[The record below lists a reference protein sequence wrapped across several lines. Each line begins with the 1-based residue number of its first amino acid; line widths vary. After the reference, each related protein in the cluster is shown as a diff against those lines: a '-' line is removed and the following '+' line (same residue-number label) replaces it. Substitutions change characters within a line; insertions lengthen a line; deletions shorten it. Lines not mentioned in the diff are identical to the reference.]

1 MSIPEVDVLVIG
13 AGVVGA
19 ALIRE
24 ISRYELDL
32 LLVEKEVDV
41 SFGTSK
47 ANSGIVHSGV
57 HDRPGTLKAQLAVRG
72 CQLFPELAAQLGF
85 LYKQNGAVV
94 VARSREE
101 LAELEKLAVNGR
113 ANGVKGLSLLNQ
125 EELRRLEPNLSP
137 ELVGGLLAPSGG
149 IVVPFDLV
157 FALTEN
163 AVANGAKLMVNTE
176 VQAINPEQ
184 GGFFVRTNQG
194 GIRAKFIVNAAGLG
208 GSEVAAMLGD
218 DSIQLYARKGE
229 EYLFDR
235 KLEGLVHRTVFPLPS
250 QVSKGILVIP
260 TVEGNIMI
268 GPTAQRVE
276 TPDLS
281 TSLAG
286 WQEIYGEARR
296 LVPTLQPND
305 LITAFS
311 GLRAVGTTGDFMIAP
326 STLSPRFINAAGIES
341 PGLTAAPAIAEYIVE
356 LLKESGLGLRRKQN
370 FNPIRSVVRLRD
382 LDFQAQAELM
392 QKDAAYGQIVC
403 RCEMVSAGEIRD
415 AVRRGATTLDG
426 IKLRTRSGMGRCQGG
441 FCTPKIIRLLSE
453 ELGLPPEQISKNG
466 PGSELLLG
474 RLRAVQEEGR
484 KEEQLHA

>member
-1 MSIPEVDVLVIG
+1 
-13 AGVVGA
+13 
-19 ALIRE
+19 
-24 ISRYELDL
+24 
-32 LLVEKEVDV
+32 
-41 SFGTSK
+41 
-47 ANSGIVHSGV
+47 
-57 HDRPGTLKAQLAVRG
+57 
-72 CQLFPELAAQLGF
+72 
-85 LYKQNGAVV
+85 
-94 VARSREE
+94 
-101 LAELEKLAVNGR
+101 
-113 ANGVKGLSLLNQ
+113 
-125 EELRRLEPNLSP
+125 
-137 ELVGGLLAPSGG
+137 
-149 IVVPFDLV
+149 
-157 FALTEN
+157 
-163 AVANGAKLMVNTE
+163 
-176 VQAINPEQ
+176 
-184 GGFFVRTNQG
+184 
-194 GIRAKFIVNAAGLG
+194 
-208 GSEVAAMLGD
+208 
-218 DSIQLYARKGE
+218 
-229 EYLFDR
+229 
-235 KLEGLVHRTVFPLPS
+235 
-250 QVSKGILVIP
+250 
-260 TVEGNIMI
+260 MI

>member
-1 MSIPEVDVLVIG
+1 MMSITEVDVLLIG
-13 AGVVGA
+13 GGVVGA

-24 ISRYELDL
+24 LSRYELDL
-32 LLVEKEVDV
+32 VLVEKEVDV

-57 HDRPGTLKAQLAVRG
+57 HDRPGTLKAQLSVRG
-72 CQLFPELAAQLGF
+72 CQLFPELAAELDF

-101 LAELEKLAVNGR
+101 LVELEKLVENGR
-113 ANGVKGLSLLNQ
+113 ANGVKDLSLISR
-125 EELRRLEPNLSP
+125 EELRRIEPNLSA

-176 VQAINPEQ
+176 VLGIKEEKD
-184 GGFFVRTNQG
+184 GFFVRTNHRP
-194 GIRAKFIVNAAGLG
+194 IRAKLIVNAAGLYG
-208 GSEVAAMLGD
+208 GEVAAMIGD
-218 DSIQLYARKGE
+218 HSIQLYARKGE

-235 KLEGLVHRTVFPLPS
+235 KLEGLVQRTVFPLPS
-250 QVSKGILVIP
+250 KVSKGILVIP
-260 TVEGNIMI
+260 TVDGNIMI
-268 GPTAQRVE
+268 GPTAHRVE
-276 TPDLS
+276 DYDLS

-286 WQEIYGEARR
+286 WNEIFPAARK
-296 LVPTLQPND
+296 LVPTLQPTD

-311 GLRAVGTTGDFMIAP
+311 GLRAVGTSGDFIIAP
-326 STLSPRFINAAGIES
+326 SIISPRFINAAGIES

-356 LLKESGLGLRRKQN
+356 LIKDSGLPLARKQK
-370 FNPIRSVVRLRD
+370 FNPRRTVVRLRD
-382 LDFQAQAELM
+382 LDPQAQAELM
-392 QKDAAYGQIVC
+392 QKDPAYGQIVC

-441 FCTPKIIRLLSE
+441 FCTPKIIRLLSN

-466 PGSELLLG
+466 PGSELLFG
-474 RLRAVQEEGR
+474 RLRGDRA
-484 KEEQLHA
+484 KEEKQHA